1 MSVNNKALV
10 YSCSGCS
17 NVAQLAN
24 EVALELNA
32 RQVAQ
37 MSCIAGVGG
46 KVKGLVKLAQ
56 SGRTIV
62 ALDGCKLHCVKS
74 CLKEVGVEA
83 DIHLT
88 LTDQGLKKG
97 AYKASATNE
106 VERWCDQ
113 VEGQLEGLK

>member
-1 MSVNNKALV
+1 MNEDRPIV

-24 EVALELNA
+24 DVALELNT

-46 KVKGLVKLAQ
+46 KVKGLVKLAR
-56 SGRTIV
+56 SGRRII
-62 ALDGCKLHCVKS
+62 ALDGCQLHCVKS
-74 CLKEVGVEA
+74 CLESVEVDP

-88 LTDQGLKKG
+88 LTEHGLKKG
-97 AYKASATNE
+97 KFEESGHA
-106 VERWCDQ
+106 Q
-113 VEGQLEGLK
+113 VLQWSELIEQAL